1 MQNGRVGLF
10 VVGIFEDPFAFVELD
25 AVLAALAL
33 VVFGFYKFGKRSM
46 LKATKQLAVV
56 SAGIFLLGSAVLTVA
71 TIFDVYRNH

>member
-1 MQNGRVGLF
+1 MINPVFEGGFSL
-10 VVGIFEDPFAFVELD
+10 IFLSFS
-25 AVLAALAL
+25 LAL